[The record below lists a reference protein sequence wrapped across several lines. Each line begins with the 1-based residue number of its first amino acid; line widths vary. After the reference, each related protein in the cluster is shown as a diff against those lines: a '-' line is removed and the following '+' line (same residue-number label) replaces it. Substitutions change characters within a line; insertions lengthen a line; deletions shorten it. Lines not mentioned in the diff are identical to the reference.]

1 VKKLTLLIV
10 TAAVLC
16 LVVALYLLYYIP
28 SRTQVVRLKVFC
40 AGSLKGI
47 LDEFSEIFEKKHSNV
62 VVEIEAS
69 GSVVAVRKVTE
80 LGKLADVVA
89 VADYTLIPELMMPKY
104 ASWYVVFATN
114 EIVLTYT
121 DKSKYANE
129 ISSSNWLEIL
139 LRPGVR
145 FGFSNPNDDPC
156 GYRAVMV
163 LTLASKYYSAPQI
176 LDLLQEKTNL
186 RIEYVNGT
194 YHIYVPPNFKSLD
207 PDRIVIRGKSIEL
220 VALLQ
225 AGVLDYAFEYRSVA
239 IQKGLKYIELPP
251 EINLGSPKLRSK
263 YGKVIVH
270 LFAGSEKEKVIIGK
284 PIIYGITVPLNAPH
298 RELALKFVEL
308 LISDVGREVFERN
321 GQPPLVPPLGF
332 GEVPEDLRRLVVIG
346 G

>member
-1 VKKLTLLIV
+1 MRRHTLLTI
-10 TAAVLC
+10 AATVLC

-28 SRTQVVRLKVFC
+28 SHTRVVRLKVFC

-47 LDEFSEIFEKKHSNV
+47 LDEFSEIFEQKYPDIE
-62 VVEIEAS
+62 VEIEAS
-69 GSVVAVRKVTE
+69 GSVIAVRKVTE

-114 EIVLTYT
+114 EIVLAYT
-121 DKSKYANE
+121 DRSKFANE
-129 ISSSNWLEIL
+129 ISSDNWLEIL

-163 LTLASKYYSAPQI
+163 LALASKYYNVPQI
-176 LDLLQEKTNL
+176 LDLLQKKTNL
-186 RIEYVNGT
+186 RIEYVDGT
-194 YHIYVPPNFKSLD
+194 YHIYVPPNFRSLD
-207 PDRIVIRGKSIEL
+207 PGKIVIRSKSVEL

-225 AGVLDYAFEYRSVA
+225 AGVLDYAFEYKSVA

-251 EINLGSPKLRSK
+251 ELNLGLPELRSK
-263 YGKVIVH
+263 YARAAVH
-270 LFAGSEKEKVIIGK
+270 LFAGSEKEKIIVGR
-284 PIIYGITVPLNAPH
+284 PIAYGITVPLNAPH
-298 RELALKFVEL
+298 RELALKFVKL
-308 LISDVGREVFERN
+308 LISDVGREVFEKN

-332 GEVPEDLRRLVVIG
+332 GDVPEELRKLVVVRG
-346 G
+346 